1 MKLRVVLSMGALLL
15 FAGCKTQQST
25 YMLPVRT
32 APNYSVDGYTKSSA
46 DRPYQ
51 PFYDKTGTVGS
62 VRSGEVVKAY
72 GVNRYVDP
80 ADPRV
85 MHERHAIYRV
95 EEGPGWVMQTP
106 QGKQGILLGPVV
118 GLKKVEDAPAPRES
132 EVKRELLEARQAL
145 AKNNEQLSQIRE
157 NQEGMGEFLKSS
169 AEAQAKLAAIT
180 DRLNQRLQKVETKM
194 GPDSSAP
201 QAEADQGRD
210 ERTVPKKP
218 SGVQP

>member
-1 MKLRVVLSMGALLL
+1 MERTVVLGIAAMLLC
-15 FAGCKTQQST
+15 AGCKTQPT
-25 YMLPVRT
+25 AYILPVRT
-32 APNYSVDGYTKSSA
+32 APNTSMDGYAKSSA
-46 DRPYQ
+46 DKTHQ
-51 PFYDKTGTVGS
+51 PFYDRTGTIAS

-118 GLKKVEDAPAPRES
+118 GLKKPEDAPAPRES
-132 EVKRELLEARQAL
+132 EVKRELLAARQAL
-145 AKNNEQLSQIRE
+145 DKNNDQLSQIRQ
-157 NQEGMGEFLKSS
+157 NQEGMGEFLKNS

-194 GPDSSAP
+194 GQDSSAP
-201 QAEADQGRD
+201 EMDQERD
-210 ERTVPKKP
+210 ERTVPQK
-218 SGVQP
+218 STGSIQP